1 VRKIPALVVTVGLLA
16 SLTAC
21 ATTPAPGSAGCP
33 PTGDAASVVTATG
46 AFGEKPDA
54 QVPSPIVTTETQ
66 VSTLIEGT
74 GDRILEGT
82 PVIIDYTL
90 YDGTTGAEVEDS
102 GYDGSLNAPITV
114 GGDALAPLASA
125 LECSRV
131 GSRVAVAIKASELSA
146 SVNGGAGDTDD
157 DPDAAY
163 VAIVDIR
170 QSFLAKAN
178 GRPVLAAQGMPA
190 VVRAPDRP
198 RHLRP
203 RHRRAG
209 QRRDPPGAGGLG
221 SRAVRRRHRRRAV
234 HRRHVGR
241 AFDRRDVVVDERR
254 LGHVLAA
261 RGRAD
266 TRVDPRRA
274 RRHSHRLAGHGRR
287 ARRRG
292 RGSAPAARLRLRR
305 PGRTLTRLPAPAL
318 RSVSAPLHAPGAT
331 GLASV
336 S

>member
-1 VRKIPALVVTVGLLA
+1 MRKIPALVVTVGLLA

-146 SVNGGAGDTDD
+146 SVNGGAGATDD

-163 VAIVDIR
+163 VAVVDVKR
-170 QSFLAKAN
+170 AFLAKADGALQLGAN
-178 GRPVLAAQGMPA
+178 GLPA
-190 VVRAPDRP
+190 VVTAPDGAP
-198 RHLRP
+198 GITIPAGDAPTDEVVHL
-203 RHRRAG
+203 
-209 QRRDPPGAGGLG
+209 
-221 SRAVRRRHRRRAV
+221 VRK
-234 HRRHVGR
+234 
-241 AFDRRDVVVDERR
+241 
-254 LGHVLAA
+254 
-261 RGRAD
+261 
-266 TRVDPRRA
+266 
-274 RRHSHRLAGHGRR
+274 GHGTTLT
-287 ARRRG
+287 ADDTAVVQFTAVTWSQPATVAG
-292 RGSAPAARLRLRR
+292 STWTNGGSATPVDLGDEQIPDDIRSALV
-305 PGRTLTRLPAPAL
+305 GQQVGSQVMIVLPA
-318 RSVSAPLHAPGAT
+318 SAESGGSAYVYVFDVLGAIR
-331 GLASV
+331 
-336 S
+336 

>member
-21 ATTPAPGSAGCP
+21 ATAPAPGSAGCP
-33 PTGDAASVVTATG
+33 PTGDAASVVTASG

-74 GDRILEGT
+74 GDRVLDGT

-114 GGDALAPLASA
+114 GGNALAPLASA

-131 GSRVAVAIKASELSA
+131 GSRVAVAVKASELSA
-146 SVNGGAGDTDD
+146 SVNGGTGETDD
-157 DPDAAY
+157 APDAAY

-178 GRPVLAAQGMPA
+178 GRHVLGAQGMPA
-190 VVRAPDRP
+190 VVTAPDGAP
-198 RHLRP
+198 GITVPASEAPTSPESHLVLDGSGRELAADDTAVVQFTAVTWASP
-203 RHRRAG
+203 STVATSSWTNG
-209 QRRDPPGAGGLG
+209 GAATSLPLGDEQIPASIRDALVGASIG
-221 SRAVRRRHRRRAV
+221 SQVM
-234 HRRHVGR
+234 
-241 AFDRRDVVVDERR
+241 VVVPADEAAGVPQPLVYVFDV
-254 LGHVLAA
+254 LG
-261 RGRAD
+261 
-266 TRVDPRRA
+266 
-274 RRHSHRLAGHGRR
+274 
-287 ARRRG
+287 
-292 RGSAPAARLRLRR
+292 
-305 PGRTLTRLPAPAL
+305 AL
-318 RSVSAPLHAPGAT
+318 
-331 GLASV
+331 
-336 S
+336 